1 MSIVLS
7 DTEIERGTAPVREI
21 TSCPICPLRPVM
33 IAVMESERVE
43 SRIMDAG
50 HADDAALRPA
60 VVCRQLLQAT
70 DASEGRR
77 KRRKRDT
84 TPDSLGMEVKRA
96 LLEAVVS
103 DDPDPDLFEAWL
115 FARVQASGTLAGATR
130 AMALQVW
137 DEWQFARASGGFR
150 AWLAAGA
157 PSDDSRAGTDMG
169 LDPRG

>member
-21 TSCPICPLRPVM
+21 TSCPICPVRPVM
-33 IAVMESERVE
+33 IAVLGSDGVE
-43 SRIMDAG
+43 SRVMDVE
-50 HADDAALRPA
+50 HAQDAALRPA

-77 KRRKRDT
+77 KRDT
-84 TPDSLGMEVKRA
+84 TPDSLGMEVKRT
-96 LLEAVVS
+96 LLEAVVA

-115 FARVQASGTLAGATR
+115 FARVQTSGALAGATR

-137 DEWQFARASGGFR
+137 DEWQFALASGGFR

-169 LDPRG
+169 LDPRR